1 MIMRA
6 SDVAVVSRL
15 SVGVQVGLVKLE
27 TPIVVDNVLYAF
39 ENRLVGFAVG
49 GMIVVVIFKGE
60 VCALHDLA
68 VDAMSDRHEFVAV
81 RIVVAVVIGAV
92 LVDGRIDRVPFGV
105 LVEQLDGLRDDVVV
119 LVAERLVYRAISNG
133 LAIPPIVAVIGRIIF
148 DAVHKVDVLDGVRLR
163 DADHLTAER
172 IVPMVGVV
180 IVSRRTA
187 DTAGIARVVLDVAVP
202 IADDAVDVTEVVL
215 RMTDLDNGA
224 EHGIDRV
231 HSDDDARN
239 AHHIGRVPNIVAVH
253 KRRQS
258 LDVAFAVEDDVVD
271 LSAVEHPADETAAV
285 RDNPR
290 VPTDPSVGRKLVL
303 DRDHRAAFQSKRAV
317 ADIRGVCRTRFVL
330 EHHSGIAAY
339 RRNRIDRRTCIIIV
353 GIVCFPFVGAVVPVC
368 GESHA
373 LVQCERA
380 IFDRAGV
387 DRGDDAGDH
396 KRAVV
401 IVEYGDAVF
410 QHEVDVGDRAEV
422 AAHKQAADRCADSCL
437 CVGHLIERRRIEVA
451 GALIGGDIVSTR
463 CPRFLASA
471 DIAAHVLLLGD
482 EIADGILLGR
492 TAVRRVVVSVRPHLM
507 CGDLIPRGQS
517 DRESL
522 PVERLVGRHRD
533 RGRTEVDLNIVR
545 QDADVGVFEFVVS
558 GFGLRKPVLP
568 GGVCA
573 RPVRAAVGQRRR
585 SRGRSLVGNG
595 IPASGDEG
603 HQLRLIVDVD
613 LVEYEADD
621 IDAVRIV
628 RICETRQ
635 SVCDVYD
642 RGCLDRGAAA
652 KVVVCLQARDA
663 AFALERRAA
672 LACRAVEVGGEGLVI
687 DRTCDVGDGE
697 LQFADVRPLGVD
709 LVVGLARIAV
719 VGHPKAHAAL
729 CKSLVVAVHRPG
741 GIAEHRQLG
750 TLVEHGGD
758 VVDVGA
764 ARPRHVAVVVDLP
777 DDVFELGRVDVC
789 RDRRAVRRDGHAVK
803 EPAGDQSD
811 LGAVDRAQIALEVDI
826 NAVER
831 RRIDAFVG
839 VRRDG
844 RVLRPVG
851 RKSDRSAAVKVDR
864 GRLLRAVFVDAVVEI
879 ADALDDG
886 ALDRRAVGDADEVA
900 ESGGAVLPS
909 AAHQHTRQVFGVDA
923 RVGHHAAQIA
933 DDAAQSREVVGRVD
947 VDEAVRLHHHF
958 QPVGGSVVVLVA
970 DHTYPAA
977 HRYAVEPRRRSDGDA
992 VPVPEGHRT
1001 RAPDRG
1007 IGAYLRADHTADD
1020 KVFVLIA
1027 ARHFDRGDAVV

>member
-1 MIMRA
+1 
-6 SDVAVVSRL
+6 
-15 SVGVQVGLVKLE
+15 
-27 TPIVVDNVLYAF
+27 
-39 ENRLVGFAVG
+39 
-49 GMIVVVIFKGE
+49 
-60 VCALHDLA
+60 
-68 VDAMSDRHEFVAV
+68 
-81 RIVVAVVIGAV
+81 
-92 LVDGRIDRVPFGV
+92 
-105 LVEQLDGLRDDVVV
+105 
-119 LVAERLVYRAISNG
+119 
-133 LAIPPIVAVIGRIIF
+133 
-148 DAVHKVDVLDGVRLR
+148 
-163 DADHLTAER
+163 
-172 IVPMVGVV
+172 MVGVV

-187 DTAGIARVVLDVAVP
+187 DTAGIARVVLDIAVP

-215 RMTDLDNGA
+215 RMTDLDDGV

-239 AHHIGRVPNIVAVH
+239 AHHIGRVPNVVATLE
-253 KRRQS
+253 RRQS
-258 LDVAFAVEDDVVD
+258 LDIAFAVEDDVVD
-271 LSAVEHPADETAAV
+271 LSAVEHPADEAAAV
-285 RDNPR
+285 RSDAR
-290 VPTDPSVGRKLVL
+290 VHTDPSVCRELVV
-303 DRDHRAAFQSKRAV
+303 DRDHRAAFQGERAV

-339 RRNRIDRRTCIIIV
+339 RSDRIDPRACLTIICIV
-353 GIVCFPFVGAVVPVC
+353 GLVFGRTVVSEC
-368 GESHA
+368 SESCISA
-373 LVQCERA
+373 ERKRT

-422 AAHKQAADRCADSCL
+422 AAHKQAADRCADFCL
-437 CVGHLIERRRIEVA
+437 CVGHLIERRRVEVA

-463 CPRFLASA
+463 CPRFLTSA

-492 TAVRRVVVSVRPHLM
+492 TAVRRIVVSVRPHLM
-507 CGDLIPRGQS
+507 CGDLTVRGQS

-522 PVERLVGRHRD
+522 PVERLVRRHRG

-545 QDADVGVFEFVVS
+545 QNTYVGVFEFVVS

-585 SRGRSLVGNG
+585 RRGRSLVGNG
-595 IPASGDEG
+595 IPAFGDEG

-628 RICETRQ
+628 HGPADKAAQ
-635 SVCDVYD
+635 SVGDVHGGGRLY
-642 RGCLDRGAAA
+642 RVSAVER
-652 KVVVCLQARDA
+652 VVCRQASDA
-663 AFALERRAA
+663 LLALERRTA

-687 DRTCDVGDGE
+687 GRTCDVGDGE

-729 CKSLVVAVHRPG
+729 CKSLVVAVHVRRR
-741 GIAEHRQLG
+741 IAVHRKLG
-750 TLVEHGGD
+750 ALVEHGGD

-777 DDVFELGRVDVC
+777 DDVFELGRIDVG
-789 RDRRAVRRDGHAVK
+789 RDRRAVRRDGDAVK
-803 EPAGDQSD
+803 EPACDQTD
-811 LGAVDRAQIALEVDI
+811 LGAVDRAQIALEVDVD
-826 NAVER
+826 AVQSR
-831 RRIDAFVG
+831 GIDAFVG

-851 RKSDRSAAVKVDR
+851 RKSDRAAAVKVDR

-900 ESGGAVLPS
+900 QSRRAVLPS
-909 AAHQHTRQVFGVDA
+909 AAHQHTGQVFGVYA

-933 DDAAQSREVVGRVD
+933 DDAAQSREVVGRVY

-958 QPVGGSVVVLVA
+958 QPVCGSVVVLVA

>member
-1 MIMRA
+1 
-6 SDVAVVSRL
+6 
-15 SVGVQVGLVKLE
+15 
-27 TPIVVDNVLYAF
+27 
-39 ENRLVGFAVG
+39 
-49 GMIVVVIFKGE
+49 
-60 VCALHDLA
+60 
-68 VDAMSDRHEFVAV
+68 
-81 RIVVAVVIGAV
+81 
-92 LVDGRIDRVPFGV
+92 
-105 LVEQLDGLRDDVVV
+105 
-119 LVAERLVYRAISNG
+119 
-133 LAIPPIVAVIGRIIF
+133 
-148 DAVHKVDVLDGVRLR
+148 
-163 DADHLTAER
+163 
-172 IVPMVGVV
+172 MVGVV

-187 DTAGIARVVLDVAVP
+187 DTAGIARVVLDIAVP

-215 RMTDLDNGA
+215 RMTDLDDGV

-239 AHHIGRVPNIVAVH
+239 AHHIGRVPNVVATLE
-253 KRRQS
+253 RRQS

-285 RDNPR
+285 RSDAR
-290 VPTDPSVGRKLVL
+290 VHTDPSVCRELVV
-303 DRDHRAAFQSKRAV
+303 DRDHRAAFQGERAV

-339 RRNRIDRRTCIIIV
+339 RSDRIDPRACLTIICIV
-353 GIVCFPFVGAVVPVC
+353 GLAFGRTVVSEC
-368 GESHA
+368 SESCVSA
-373 LVQCERA
+373 ELKRT

-401 IVEYGDAVF
+401 IVEYGDAVR
-410 QHEVDVGDRAEV
+410 QHKVDVGDRAEV
-422 AAHKQAADRCADSCL
+422 AAHKQAADRRADSCL

-463 CPRFLASA
+463 CPRFLTSA

-492 TAVRRVVVSVRPHLM
+492 TAVRRIVVSVRPHLM
-507 CGDLIPRGQS
+507 CGDLTARGQS

-522 PVERLVGRHRD
+522 PVERLVRRHRG

-568 GGVCA
+568 GCVCA

-585 SRGRSLVGNG
+585 RRGLSLVGNG
-595 IPASGDEG
+595 IPAFGDEG

-613 LVEYEADD
+613 LFEYEADD

-628 RICETRQ
+628 DGPADKAAQ
-635 SVCDVYD
+635 SVGDVHGGG
-642 RGCLDRGAAA
+642 RLNIGSAAA
-652 KVVVCLQARDA
+652 NKFVIGRQTSDA
-663 AFALERRAA
+663 AFALDRRAA
-672 LACRAVEVGGEGLVI
+672 LACLAVEVGGEGLVI
-687 DRTCDVGDGE
+687 GRTCDVGDGE

-729 CKSLVVAVHRPG
+729 CKSLVVAVHVRRRV
-741 GIAEHRQLG
+741 AVHRKLG
-750 TLVEHGGD
+750 ALVEHGGD
-758 VVDVGA
+758 VADVGA
-764 ARPRHVAVVVDLP
+764 ARPRRVAVVVDLP

-789 RDRRAVRRDGHAVK
+789 RDRRAVRPDGDAVK
-803 EPAGDQSD
+803 EPAGDQTD
-811 LGAVDRAQIALEVDI
+811 LGTVDRAQIALEVDI

-851 RKSDRSAAVKVDR
+851 SESDRSAAVKVDR
-864 GRLLRAVFVDAVVEI
+864 GRLLRAVFVDAVVQI

-909 AAHQHTRQVFGVDA
+909 AAHQHTGQVFGVDA

-933 DDAAQSREVVGRVD
+933 DDAAQSREVVGRVY